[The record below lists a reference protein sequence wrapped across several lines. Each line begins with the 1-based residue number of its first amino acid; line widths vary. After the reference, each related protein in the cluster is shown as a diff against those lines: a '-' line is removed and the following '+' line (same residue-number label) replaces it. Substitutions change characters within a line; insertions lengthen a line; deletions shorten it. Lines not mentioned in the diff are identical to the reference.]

1 MRPLTVLAALLAL
14 CSLSAAEPV
23 LRPGDLVAVCGDSIT
38 QGGAYP
44 RFVEVYLRAC
54 LGGTAAA
61 VRNCGWS
68 GTGSDHFAAHLAD
81 TVLPLQPAVAT
92 VCFGMNDGGYAA
104 ADDATERRYG
114 ESLAQS
120 VRKLRAAGVRTVV
133 LASPGVVDSRY
144 FKNPKH
150 AAVDAAACNRTL
162 ARLGEVARRVAGEEE
177 ARFADVHTAMA
188 TGMAAA
194 KQRYGQDYAVA
205 GEVDGV
211 HAGPPGHLAMAY
223 AMLKALGCDGD
234 LGTITVDLAADRADL
249 PAGHRLVPSA
259 PATVAGVRELVI
271 ESARWPFCFFSG
283 RADPQQ
289 EHVLP
294 CELHVNGTA
303 AMLAAVPFNQDL
315 NRFRLRVT
323 GLGAANAAVT
333 WGAQTRR
340 YTAAELEAGVNLA
353 ADFLDNPF
361 VPAFLELYRAVRAKQ
376 DAENQWIKEFRG
388 DRRPALAR
396 LLGADSAEVLQLD
409 RGLAAVHAAL
419 DRRCAVRPVTH
430 TIRIEARP

>member
-1 MRPLTVLAALLAL
+1 MTSMPLLTILAVLCWSPLI
-14 CSLSAAEPV
+14 AAEPV

-61 VRNCGWS
+61 VRNSGWS

-104 ADDATERRYG
+104 ADDGTERRYG

-150 AAVDAAACNRTL
+150 AAVDAAAYNRTL
-162 ARLGEVARRVAGEEE
+162 ARLGEVARRVAGEEG
-177 ARFADVHTAMA
+177 ALFADVHTAMA

-205 GEVDGV
+205 GEMDGV

-234 LGTITVDLAADRADL
+234 LGTITVDAAAGTASA
-249 PAGHRLVPSA
+249 PAGHRVVSA
-259 PATVAGVRELVI
+259 KPGEVVV
-271 ESARWPFCFFSG
+271 ESSRYPFCFFSG
-283 RADPQQ
+283 RGDPPQ

-294 CELHVNGTA
+294 FEAHLNGTA

-340 YTAAELEAGVNLA
+340 YTAAELEAGINLA

-396 LLGADSAEVLQLD
+396 LLGADSAELLQLD
-409 RGLAAVHAAL
+409 RGYAAVHAAL

-430 TIRIEARP
+430 TIRIEVLP